1 MHRNVIIHVYQRFI
15 HYSRLLINKLLFE
28 IEKLSGRSTTVRR
41 KLIDNV
47 TFQTT
52 LQKDSEIISLKVTG
66 DKLISSSRALDAI
79 KGKFDGELPD
89 LYPMK
94 CTISMQKQHIYPEN
108 TFYRKL
114 NAEYASN

>member
-1 MHRNVIIHVYQRFI
+1 M
-15 HYSRLLINKLLFE
+15 FE

-52 LQKDSEIISLKVTG
+52 LQKDNEIVSLKVTG

-108 TFYRKL
+108 TFYREL
-114 NAEYASN
+114 NAEQTLN

>member
-1 MHRNVIIHVYQRFI
+1 M
-15 HYSRLLINKLLFE
+15 FE
-28 IEKLSGRSTTVRR
+28 IEKLSGRSLTVRR

-47 TFQTT
+47 TFHTT
-52 LQKDSEIISLKVTG
+52 LTKDSDIISFKVTG

-94 CTISMQKQHIYPEN
+94 STISMPKQHVYTEN
-108 TFYRKL
+108 SFYRKL
-114 NAEYASN
+114 TGEQAYS